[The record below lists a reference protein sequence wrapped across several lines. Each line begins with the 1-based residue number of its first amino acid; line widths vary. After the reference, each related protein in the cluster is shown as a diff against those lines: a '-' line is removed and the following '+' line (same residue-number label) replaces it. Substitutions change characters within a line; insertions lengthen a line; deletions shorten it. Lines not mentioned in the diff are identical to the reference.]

1 MDKLFEVEL
10 WRQLVVLIPLGLLL
24 VVSAITDLRERKV
37 YNKVTYP
44 AFFVG
49 LITHTVALGLHGLL
63 DGLLA
68 AVLTFVLGLMIM
80 ITGWI
85 KGGDIKLFIA
95 VGAFLGLQG
104 LGEVIFYSI
113 FAGGI
118 VGIVTSLL
126 NGYLAEMLKKM
137 WGFIKGLVLT
147 LLYKTKNLAQPMEV
161 DERSKMPFA
170 VAILMGGVCVLTDE
184 IYGLPGFYDW
194 YWSSLG
200 F

>member
-1 MDKLFEVEL
+1 MDRLFEVEQ
-10 WRQLVVLIPLGLLL
+10 WRQLIVLVPLGLLL
-24 VVSAITDLRERKV
+24 ITSAITDLRERKV

-44 AFFVG
+44 SFFIG
-49 LITHTVALGLHGLL
+49 LIVHGVALGWTGVL

-68 AVLTFVLGLMIM
+68 AVLTFVIGLMVM

-113 FAGGI
+113 FAGGF
-118 VGIVTSLL
+118 VGLVTSLL
-126 NGYLAEMLKKM
+126 NGYLVEMLTKM
-137 WGFIKGLVLT
+137 WSFMKGLFMSLV
-147 LLYKTKNLAQPMEV
+147 YKTKNFAQPMEP

-170 VAILMGGVCVLTDE
+170 VAILLGGLCVLSDE
-184 IYGLPGFYDW
+184 LYKLPGLYDW